1 MQAVEVAV
9 PRPLFSVYTY
19 AWELESAPVIGDIVQ
34 VSFGRKELTGVVTKV
49 LPEAP
54 DGRPLKSVLRR
65 IDSYFRVPEETL
77 SLALWSAEYFR
88 APPGEAVAAAIAP
101 KLSLWKGKRKKLPTA
116 VLKDPNLNPLNAE
129 QQAVLQKITHD
140 WSLPAVR
147 PVLLH
152 GVTGS
157 GKTEVYLHL
166 ARAALDRGES
176 VLVLVPEIA
185 LTPQLRHRFE
195 DSLGIQVDLWH
206 SAVADGQRQNQW
218 LWANEGTT
226 RVIVGARSAVFA
238 PLKNL
243 GLIVVDEEHDSSY
256 KQAERFRYQARDLAF
271 VRASKAGCK
280 LILGSATPSME
291 TWVKAQDGRVLL
303 ASLKQRHEGAE
314 LPVVEIVTLKKDDGI
329 ARGEVILAKQ
339 VVRDVTEALDRGE
352 QAIFYLNRRGF
363 AHYVTC
369 MPCGWVKECVACS
382 VSMTVYRRRGALQCH
397 QCGRE
402 ERIPEVCAKCGSSEL
417 GTVGCGT
424 EALEDQ
430 LPKIFPQ
437 ARIVRLDRDV
447 MTSHKRLEEALERFR
462 SGDANILVGT
472 QMVVKGHDFPK
483 VTRVVVTHADSLFRW
498 PDFRAEERAVQTILQ
513 VSGRAGRGELRGKVL
528 IQTLCPDHPVL
539 KVAVGLRTWES
550 WANDE
555 LELRQEARYPPF
567 LRMLRVRVEDLTLEA
582 ATIHLEQLRNRLHQ
596 ELPDLELL
604 GPSPS
609 LIDKVENKYRVDL
622 YLKTASV
629 ADLMKSSHWLAAAA
643 ESLKLDFSLDVD
655 PHSVV

>member
-1 MQAVEVAV
+1 MRAVEVAV
-9 PRPLFSVYTY
+9 PRPLYSLYTY
-19 AWELESAPVIGDIVQ
+19 TWDLTDAPAPGDCVQ
-34 VSFGRKELTGVVTKV
+34 VSFHHKELTGVVTRV
-49 LPEAP
+49 LEEAP
-54 DGRPLKSVLRR
+54 EGFKLKPVLRK
-65 IDSYFRVPEETL
+65 IDEGFRVPKETL

-88 APPGEAVAAAIAP
+88 APPGEALAAAIAP
-101 KLSLWKGKRKKLPTA
+101 KLSSWKGKRKKLKPPTLG
-116 VLKDPNLNPLNAE
+116 VPELNELNAE
-129 QQAVLQKITHD
+129 QQAAMQKITHEWQKSD
-140 WSLPAVR
+140 AR

-166 ARAALDRGES
+166 ARAALDQGKS

-185 LTPQLRHRFE
+185 LTPQLRERFE
-195 DSLGIQVDLWH
+195 RALGIQVDLWH

-218 LWANEGTT
+218 LWANEGVT

-243 GLIVVDEEHDSSY
+243 GLIVVDEEHDGSY

-271 VRASKAGCK
+271 VRAVHSKCH

-291 TWVKAQDGRVLL
+291 TWMKAEEGRVVL
-303 ASLKQRHEGAE
+303 ATLKQRHKGAE
-314 LPVVEIVTLKKDDGI
+314 LPEIEIVTLKKDDGI
-329 ARGEVILAKQ
+329 ARGEVLLSKQ
-339 VVRDVTEALDRGE
+339 VVREVTDALARGE

-363 AHYVTC
+363 AHYITC
-369 MPCGWVKECVACS
+369 MPCGWVKECSACS

-402 ERIPEVCAKCGSSEL
+402 ERIPEVCAECGSSEL

-430 LPKIFPQ
+430 LPKIFKE

-447 MTSHKRLEEALERFR
+447 MTSHTRLEEALEMFR
-462 SGDANILVGT
+462 SGQANVLVGT

-498 PDFRAEERAVQTILQ
+498 PDFRAEERAVQTLLQ
-513 VSGRAGRGELRGKVL
+513 VSGRAGRAELRGKVL
-528 IQTLCPDHPVL
+528 IQTLCPEHPVL
-539 KVAVGLRTWES
+539 QVATGQRTWEA
-550 WANDE
+550 WAKDE
-555 LELRQEARYPPF
+555 LLLRREASYPPF
-567 LRMLRVRVEDLTLEA
+567 LRMLRMRVFDVTLEA
-582 ATIHLEQLRNRLHQ
+582 ATLNLERLRDRLQQ
-596 ELPDLELL
+596 ELPNVELL

-643 ESLKLDFSLDVD
+643 ESMKIEFALDVD

>member
-1 MQAVEVAV
+1 MLAVEVAI
-9 PRPLFSVYTY
+9 PRPLYSLYTY
-19 AWELESAPVIGDIVQ
+19 TWGLPDPPVPGDCVQ
-34 VSFGRKELTGVVTKV
+34 VSFHHKEVTGVVTRV
-49 LPEAP
+49 LEEAP
-54 DGRPLKSVLRR
+54 EGFKLKPVLRK
-65 IDSYFRVPEETL
+65 IDEGFRVPKETL
-77 SLALWSAEYFR
+77 SLSLWSAEYFS
-88 APPGEAVAAAIAP
+88 APPGEAMAAAIAP
-101 KLSLWKGKRKKLPTA
+101 KLSSWKGKRKKLKAPKL
-116 VLKDPNLNPLNAE
+116 VDPDLNPLNTE
-129 QQAVLQKITHD
+129 QQAAMQKITHEWLKPD
-140 WSLPAVR
+140 AR

-166 ARAALDRGES
+166 ARAALDQGQS

-185 LTPQLRHRFE
+185 LTPQLRERFE
-195 DSLGIQVDLWH
+195 RALGTQVDLWH

-243 GLIVVDEEHDSSY
+243 GLIVVDEEHDGSY

-271 VRASKAGCK
+271 VRASQSKAQ

-291 TWVKAQDGRVLL
+291 TWMKAEEGRVLL
-303 ASLKQRHEGAE
+303 ATLKQRHKGAE
-314 LPVVEIVTLKKDDGI
+314 LPEIEIVTLKKDDGI
-329 ARGEVILAKQ
+329 ARGEVLLSKQ
-339 VVRDVTEALDRGE
+339 VVREVTDALARGE

-363 AHYVTC
+363 AHYITC
-369 MPCGWVKECVACS
+369 MPCGWVKECGACS

-402 ERIPEVCAKCGSSEL
+402 ERISEVCGECGSTEL

-430 LPKIFPQ
+430 LPKIFKE
-437 ARIVRLDRDV
+437 AKIVRLDRDV
-447 MTSHKRLEEALERFR
+447 MTSHTRLEEALELFR
-462 SGDANILVGT
+462 SGQANVLVGT

-498 PDFRAEERAVQTILQ
+498 PDFRAEERAVQTLLQ
-513 VSGRAGRGELRGKVL
+513 VSGRAGRAELRGKVL

-539 KVAVGLRTWES
+539 QVATGQRTWEA
-550 WANDE
+550 WAKDE
-555 LELRQEARYPPF
+555 LLLRKEASYPPF
-567 LRMLRVRVEDLTLEA
+567 LRMLRMRVFDATLEA
-582 ATIHLEQLRNRLHQ
+582 ATISLERLRDRLQ
-596 ELPDLELL
+596 EELPNVELL

-643 ESLKLDFSLDVD
+643 ESMKIEFALDVD